1 MRMRSTF
8 GLALLLGCFSVVA
21 VTNTASAAP
30 KKKKKAEA
38 AAAPAVEPEPA
49 KEKNVDDLMQ
59 DSATAKP
66 KAAASSSTAASTS
79 KADEEPAGE
88 PDAWE
93 RPPKDEEKPKPV
105 AAPKAEPKVGDG
117 RTIEVGLTP
126 AYGFKVG
133 DADWSTSLNPYGLGI
148 GIRGGMS
155 FDTRWYIGLGFIYHL
170 GGSDTLNAN
179 TPGAPTTAVVNVR
192 QNYMLAFAE
201 GGYNA
206 WLGHVIIR
214 PSMWLGMGFAVVDPY
229 LNTGGVHTVTD
240 FLFAP
245 GLGVIDV
252 LDGWYI
258 GADGHWVFVTGDGAK
273 GLDFFVMIGL
283 RFK

>member
-8 GLALLLGCFSVVA
+8 GVALLLGCFGVVA
-21 VTNTASAAP
+21 AANPAFAAP

-38 AAAPAVEPEPA
+38 AAPVEPEPV
-49 KEKNVDDLMQ
+49 KEKSVDDMMSE
-59 DSATAKP
+59 SATAKP
-66 KAAASSSTAASTS
+66 KADSGSASES
-79 KADEEPAGE
+79 KADEEPVGE

-93 RPPKDEEKPKPV
+93 RPPKDEEKPKAV
-105 AAPKAEPKVGDG
+105 AAAKAEAPVGDG

-126 AYGFKVG
+126 GFGFKAG
-133 DADWSTSLNPYGLGI
+133 DADWSTSLNPFGI
-148 GIRGGMS
+148 GAGIRGGYS
-155 FDTRWYIGLGFIYHL
+155 LDTRWYIGAGFIYHL
-170 GGSDTLNAN
+170 GESDTLNAN
-179 TPGAPTTAVVNVR
+179 TPGAPTTAVISVR

-206 WLGHVIIR
+206 WLGNVIVR

-245 GLGVIDV
+245 GLSIIDV

-258 GADGHWVFVTGDGAK
+258 GGDGRWVFITGDGAK
-273 GLDFFVMIGL
+273 AIDLFLLIGL